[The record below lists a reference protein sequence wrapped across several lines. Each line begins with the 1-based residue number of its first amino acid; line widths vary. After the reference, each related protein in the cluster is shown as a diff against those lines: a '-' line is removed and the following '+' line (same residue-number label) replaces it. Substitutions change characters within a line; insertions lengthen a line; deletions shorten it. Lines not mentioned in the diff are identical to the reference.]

1 MSSSR
6 WNTRKF
12 KKTVATKFCKILN
25 DVSRDDLILVIQ
37 PSLLPFVNGLLTFK
51 ELTETTTVRKIV
63 LLDDQLKNDLSD
75 ILSTMPNFGLVF
87 LIDARVDL
95 TLPQTLILT
104 VEKLER
110 DVVDIIYCT
119 WDTQITNNLSRIPH
133 FIQSRLNCDREIKLY
148 PWQMLPLPQFD
159 DDVLLA
165 NILYNGDDD
174 NLYNPYEQLM
184 ESATR
189 NILLDNMVCCVESL
203 LRETSTFI
211 TKSVAIGNYSN
222 RFVELLRTRI
232 QSNEDQM
239 DKLIRETLSND
250 GSNVN
255 VETDLIVIERDVDPL
270 TPLLSQLTYIG
281 ILDDLFRFSPS
292 GKLTGKEDISLDH
305 INDDVWNELKYLNFG
320 AVGPNLVSMAKDLQV
335 KYDARNSA
343 GTVDEIKEFVDSLA
357 LLQERQKLLKLH
369 TTLSSDVL
377 QKVETD
383 YTLQFNELLELEQD
397 ILANNLSPTIAT
409 DKILDLVYEGT
420 VTYQRILRLA
430 CLLSVCHISLRDKD
444 FDNLKKGLV
453 DNYGVEVCFELERLT
468 RRGLLTSRTIQ
479 QGLDRDG
486 SLTSVRLRR
495 EYKYVSSWV
504 HTIGNSDEEP
514 ATTSASKTSQPRR
527 DITFAYCGVAPL
539 SIRYVQFLYD
549 RSILSRSYSSQQ
561 TFIKSREPSCAN
573 LQELFEKIYGSV
585 PDLISEHRWSREA
598 PSPVEPQSRRAKKV
612 DSGTTRRGLLT
623 GGNPD
628 VCIVVF
634 LGGVTAG
641 EMATLKFLQQKL
653 RERGIHKRFL
663 LVADGLING
672 DASVR
677 PRSRSLCGVTP

>member
-1 MSSSR
+1 MASSR

-12 KKTVATKFCKILN
+12 KKTVATKFCNILN
-25 DVSRDDLILVIQ
+25 DVSRDDLILIIQ

-87 LIDARVDL
+87 LIDVRVDL
-95 TLPQTLILT
+95 TLPQTLTPT
-104 VEKLER
+104 VQKMER
-110 DVVDIIYCT
+110 DVIDIIYCT

-133 FIQSRLNCDREIKLY
+133 FIQSGLNCDREIKLH
-148 PWQMLPLPQFD
+148 PWNMLPLPQFD

-165 NILYNGDDD
+165 NILYSGDDE

-184 ESATR
+184 EPATR
-189 NILLDNMVCCVESL
+189 NILLDNMVCCTESL
-203 LRETSTFI
+203 LRETSTYI
-211 TKSVAIGNYSN
+211 TKSVAIGNYST
-222 RFVELLRTRI
+222 RFVELLRSRI

-239 DKLIRETLSND
+239 DKLIRETLSKD

-255 VETDLIVIERDVDPL
+255 METDLIVIERDIDPL

-281 ILDDLFRFSPS
+281 ILDDLFKFDPS
-292 GKLTGKEDISLDH
+292 GKLTGREEVSLDH

-409 DKILDLVYEGT
+409 EKILDLVYEGT
-420 VTYQRILRLA
+420 VTYERILRLA

-468 RRGLLTSRTIQ
+468 RRGLLTSKTMQ
-479 QGLDRDG
+479 QKLDRGDG
-486 SLTSVRLRR
+486 DSPTSLRLRR

-504 HTIGNSDEEP
+504 HTMGSSDEEP
-514 ATTSASKTSQPRR
+514 SATSTSKTSHPR

-539 SIRYVQFLYD
+539 SIRYIQFLYD
-549 RSILSRSYSSQQ
+549 RSILSRTYSSQQ

-573 LQELFEKIYGSV
+573 MQELFEKIYGNV
-585 PDLISEHRWSREA
+585 ENVICEHRWSREV
-598 PSPVEPQSRRAKKV
+598 PSPAKPV
-612 DSGTTRRGLLT
+612 DVAGGEREKCVKTKRSST
-623 GGNPD
+623 GGGNAD

-641 EMATLKFLQQKL
+641 EIATLKFLQQRL
-653 RERGIHKRFL
+653 RERGINKRFL

-672 DASVR
+672 DAAVR
-677 PRSRSLCGVTP
+677 PRSRLLCG